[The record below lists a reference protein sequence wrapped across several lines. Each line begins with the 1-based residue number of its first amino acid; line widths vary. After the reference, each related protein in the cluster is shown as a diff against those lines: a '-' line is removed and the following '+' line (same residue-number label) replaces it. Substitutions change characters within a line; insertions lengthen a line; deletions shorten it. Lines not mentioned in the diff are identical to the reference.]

1 MATEAELVAETW
13 WGREVIT
20 PELRTLCQEICRR
33 TNRPLVAAGTK
44 GDRFH
49 LNGAHRSQE
58 WLRNSRF
65 CTSRTYT
72 VQMGISREQARHVA
86 GFDFTPGSGR
96 AMIAQSTRLLAAMKA
111 GRLEEVR
118 EFYGNIDGNRT
129 VDGWNNLRDRPAS
142 ADDTHLWHWHLSI
155 DRRKLRDG
163 ALMERILAT
172 ALGDAPTAEGG
183 IMLPQEGDRGE
194 VVKYWQRV
202 LNAVDDAGLDID
214 GRYGKQTARAVHKFW
229 KKKGGASETF
239 EGEEI
244 TGWTAYQLHRAW
256 YIKIAQT
263 AAQPPG

>member
-1 MATEAELVAETW
+1 MAKEAELAAETW
-13 WGREVIT
+13 WQREIVT
-20 PELRTLCQEICRR
+20 PELRRLCQEICRR
-33 TNRPLVAAGTK
+33 TGRPPVAAGTK

-49 LNGAHRSQE
+49 LEGAHRSQE
-58 WLRNSRF
+58 WIRNSRF

-72 VQMGISREQARHVA
+72 VQVGIDREQARHVA
-86 GFDFTPGSGR
+86 GFDFTPGSAR
-96 AMIAQSTRLLAAMKA
+96 SMIAQSTRLLAALKA

-118 EFYGNIDGNRT
+118 EFYGNIGGDRS
-129 VDGWNNLRDRPAS
+129 VDGWNNLRDRPAT

-155 DRRKLRDG
+155 DRRKLQDG

-183 IMLPQEGDRGE
+183 IMLPQQGDRGE

-202 LNAVDDAGLDID
+202 LSTVGDAELAID
-214 GRYGKQTARAVHKFW
+214 GHYGKKTAKAVHAFW
-229 KKKGGASETF
+229 KKKGGASEKF

-256 YIKIAQT
+256 YLKIAQ
-263 AAQPPG
+263 AASPPG